1 MQPNTVIPTIVHS
14 SPSLLLFAHRTE
26 LILHV
31 LSTAVMSSTPC
42 KPCDLMMPS
51 DEFDAKACGLTANSL
66 KNGLMPINDIDYH
79 LFEHGLYKDLG
90 KPAWSVCFAY
100 PLFGSLVWVVLP
112 SQARSTEGT
121 AKVKPHKCLVTSL
134 SGAVACALQAY
145 LTTTSM
151 ILSSR
156 ECIQTSLSHLLM
168 SSKPEQRSLQAARDR
183 CTPETLEYA
192 PA

>member
-1 MQPNTVIPTIVHS
+1 MT
-14 SPSLLLFAHRTE
+14 
-26 LILHV
+26 
-31 LSTAVMSSTPC
+31 
-42 KPCDLMMPS
+42 
-51 DEFDAKACGLTANSL
+51 
-66 KNGLMPINDIDYH
+66 INDIDNH
-79 LFEHGLYKDLG
+79 LFEQGLCKDLS
-90 KPAWSVCFAY
+90 KPALSVCIAN

-156 ECIQTSLSHLLM
+156 GCIQKSLSHLLVCCQLVPLSPGT
-168 SSKPEQRSLQAARDR
+168 SSTRSMQTRDAGVCSCLTQGACARVCSTCHSGSPDH
-183 CTPETLEYA
+183 
-192 PA
+192 